1 MDRRHHSI
9 QLSAGP
15 GDDGLMSSELYL
27 AVCGGKKEEAM
38 ALLLQ
43 LNSGKAARSLHT
55 VESIHQVSAERN
67 NVFHLAADQGHDE
80 LIRKLYASFGDKSLL
95 SSPNSALDTPLHCAA
110 RAGHEMAVSLLV
122 QLAMDTGDQSILCC
136 KNEAG
141 DTALHLAA
149 RLGHGTAVEAMVSTA
164 PGLASEVNNAG
175 LSPLYLAVMS
185 KSAPAVRAITTRCSD
200 ASAAGPSSQNA
211 LHAAVF
217 QGSEMVSLLLDW
229 KPSGPSLASKADGTG
244 STPLHFA
251 SSDGDRSVVCA
262 ILRVAPHAVR
272 MRDSGGL
279 SALHVAAGM
288 GHAHVAEALMKA
300 CPDAAELRDDRGGT
314 FLHAAARGGHTRVV
328 SLAMKKPTPRSL
340 LNTHDEDGNTP
351 LHLAVA
357 ACAPSAVEALMWRGE
372 LCADVMNNEGQTP
385 LDLAARSTS
394 FFSMLALVVTLAT
407 FGAQSRPQRRD
418 HVEQWRGRDI
428 AQGIEKM
435 SDSLAVVGVLIATV
449 TFTAANNVPGS
460 YEQADDTAPD
470 KRVFKGMAVLQEKIL
485 FQFFLI
491 LDSFALVTSVLAV
504 VLLVFGKA
512 SRSAGSWKSFAAALH
527 CIWVSLVSMFI
538 AFYAAL
544 AAVTSTEA
552 LYRIIYHVIYI
563 GFALLYGTVVTL
575 IVPVS
580 ACTLWKA
587 LWCTV
592 VKGRHNVLGRR
603 LKQQY
608 PVARAYAPHLI
619 LFMATNYVAIAGFV
633 AVSILSEQAARE
645 ARHPGAPA
653 PAPSSALL
661 S

>member
-1 MDRRHHSI
+1 
-9 QLSAGP
+9 
-15 GDDGLMSSELYL
+15 
-27 AVCGGKKEEAM
+27 
-38 ALLLQ
+38 
-43 LNSGKAARSLHT
+43 
-55 VESIHQVSAERN
+55 
-67 NVFHLAADQGHDE
+67 
-80 LIRKLYASFGDKSLL
+80 
-95 SSPNSALDTPLHCAA
+95 
-110 RAGHEMAVSLLV
+110 
-122 QLAMDTGDQSILCC
+122 
-136 KNEAG
+136 
-141 DTALHLAA
+141 
-149 RLGHGTAVEAMVSTA
+149 
-164 PGLASEVNNAG
+164 
-175 LSPLYLAVMS
+175 
-185 KSAPAVRAITTRCSD
+185 
-200 ASAAGPSSQNA
+200 
-211 LHAAVF
+211 
-217 QGSEMVSLLLDW
+217 
-229 KPSGPSLASKADGTG
+229 
-244 STPLHFA
+244 
-251 SSDGDRSVVCA
+251 
-262 ILRVAPHAVR
+262 
-272 MRDSGGL
+272 
-279 SALHVAAGM
+279 
-288 GHAHVAEALMKA
+288 
-300 CPDAAELRDDRGGT
+300 
-314 FLHAAARGGHTRVV
+314 
-328 SLAMKKPTPRSL
+328 
-340 LNTHDEDGNTP
+340 
-351 LHLAVA
+351 
-357 ACAPSAVEALMWRGE
+357 
-372 LCADVMNNEGQTP
+372 
-385 LDLAARSTS
+385 
-394 FFSMLALVVTLAT
+394 LVVTLAT

-460 YEQADDTAPD
+460 YEQADGMAPD

-544 AAVTSTEA
+544 AAVTSTKA

-580 ACTLWKA
+580 TCTLWKA

-592 VKGRHNVLGRR
+592 LKGRRNVLGRR

-653 PAPSSALL
+653 PAPSSVLL